1 MKNKLLM
8 CGSRHGS
15 IQQLDLNRCNI
26 MGVLNVTPDSF
37 SDGGSYNNLDKAL
50 FRAEE
55 MVKQGAVLIDVGGE
69 STRPG
74 AVSVSIQEELDRV
87 VPVVEAIHKNL
98 EAIISVDTS
107 TPEVITQ
114 SALLGAGLINDVRA
128 LQREGALTA
137 AAATGLP
144 VCLMHMQGQPDSMQ
158 QAPSYDDVV
167 NDIHAFLAERI
178 EACAKVGIEKAR
190 LLLDPGF
197 GFGKTFEHNFQ
208 LLNELESFHQF
219 DLPLLVGISRKSMI
233 GKVLQNSALQDRP
246 ADQRLY
252 GSLAAAVIAAMK
264 GSAII
269 RVHDVAATF
278 DALQVVAAT
287 KEFSKDQIII

>member
-1 MKNKLLM
+1 MKNNLLA
-8 CGSRHGS
+8 CGSRHGKV
-15 IQQLDLNRCNI
+15 QWLDLQRCNI
-26 MGVLNVTPDSF
+26 MGILNVTPDSF

-55 MVKQGAVLIDVGGE
+55 MIDQGASLIDVGGE

-74 AVSVSIQEELDRV
+74 AAVVTLQEELDRV
-87 VPVVEAIHKNL
+87 VPIVEAIHKNL
-98 EAIISVDTS
+98 DTIISVDTS

-114 SALLGAGLINDVRA
+114 SAAVGAGLINDVRA
-128 LQREGALTA
+128 LLREGALTA

-144 VCLMHMQGQPDSMQ
+144 ICLMHMQGQPDSMQ
-158 QAPSYDDVV
+158 QAPGYDDVV
-167 NDIHAFLAERI
+167 NDIHGFLSERI
-178 EACAKVGIEKAR
+178 KACAVKGIKKSR

-197 GFGKTFEHNFQ
+197 GFGKTLEHNYQ

-219 DLPLLVGISRKSMI
+219 GLPLLVGISRKTMI
-233 GKVLQNSALQDRP
+233 GQVLQDDALQNRP

-287 KEFSKDQIII
+287 QKISKD

>member
-1 MKNKLLM
+1 MASNLLM
-8 CGSRHGS
+8 CGVRNGRA
-15 IQQLDLNRCNI
+15 QQLDLDRCNI
-26 MGVLNVTPDSF
+26 MGILNVTPDSF
-37 SDGGSYNNLDKAL
+37 SDGGLHNNLDAAL
-50 FRAEE
+50 FHAEK
-55 MVKQGAVLIDVGGE
+55 MIQQGATLVDVGGE

-74 AVSVSIQEELDRV
+74 ATEVSLQQELDRV
-87 VPVVEAIHKNL
+87 IPVVEAISEKL
-98 EAIISVDTS
+98 EVIISVDTS
-107 TPEVITQ
+107 TPEVMKQ
-114 SALLGAGLINDVRA
+114 SALAGAGLINDVRA

-144 VCLMHMQGQPDSMQ
+144 ICLMHMQGQPDSMQ

-167 NDIHAFLAERI
+167 KDIHDFLLARVV
-178 EACAKVGIEKAR
+178 ACAEVGIDKSR

-197 GFGKTFEHNFQ
+197 GFGKSIEHNYQ

-219 DLPLLVGISRKSMI
+219 ELPLLVGISRKTMI
-233 GKVLQNSALQDRP
+233 GKVLQNKALQARP
-246 ADQRLY
+246 ADKRLY

-264 GSAII
+264 GSAIL

-287 KEFSKDQIII
+287 KEFSQD

>member
-1 MKNKLLM
+1 MTNNFLV
-8 CGSRHGS
+8 CGSRKGKSH
-15 IQQLDLNRCNI
+15 QLDLNRCNI
-26 MGVLNVTPDSF
+26 MGILNVTPDSF
-37 SDGGSYNNLDKAL
+37 SDGGSYNDLDKAL
-50 FRAEE
+50 FHAEK
-55 MVKQGAVLIDVGGE
+55 MIQQGAALIDVGGE

-74 AVSVSIQEELDRV
+74 AAPVSLQQELDRV
-87 VPVVEAIHKNL
+87 IPVVEAIHKNL
-98 EAIISVDTS
+98 DTIISVDTS

-114 SALLGAGLINDVRA
+114 SAAVGAGLINDVRA
-128 LQREGALTA
+128 LQREGALAA

-144 VCLMHMQGQPDSMQ
+144 ICLMHMQGQPDSMQ

-167 NDIHAFLAERI
+167 KDIHDFLQSRI
-178 EACAKVGIEKAR
+178 IACAKVGIDKSR

-197 GFGKTFEHNFQ
+197 GFGKALEHNYQ

-219 DLPLLVGISRKSMI
+219 ELPLLVGISRKTMI
-233 GKVLQNSALQDRP
+233 GKVLQNDVLQDRP
-246 ADQRLY
+246 ADQRLF

-264 GSAII
+264 GSAIL

-287 KEFSKDQIII
+287 KEFSKD

>member
-1 MKNKLLM
+1 MKNTLLA
-8 CGSRHGS
+8 CGSRHGA
-15 IQQLDLNRCNI
+15 IQQLDLSRCNI
-26 MGVLNVTPDSF
+26 MGILNVTPDSF
-37 SDGGSYNNLDKAL
+37 SDGGTYNNLDKAL
-50 FRAEE
+50 FHAEE
-55 MVKQGAVLIDVGGE
+55 MIKQGATLIDVGGE

-74 AVSVSIQEELDRV
+74 AVKVSLQQELDRV

-98 EAIISVDTS
+98 ETIISVDTS
-107 TPEVITQ
+107 TPAVITQ
-114 SALLGAGLINDVRA
+114 SAEAGAGLINDVRA
-128 LQREGALTA
+128 LQREGALAA
-137 AAATGLP
+137 AAATDLP
-144 VCLMHMQGQPDSMQ
+144 ICLMHMQGQPDNMQ

-167 NDIHAFLAERI
+167 NDIHEFLAERLK
-178 EACAKVGIEKAR
+178 ACAGIGIARSR

-197 GFGKTFEHNFQ
+197 GFGKTLEHNFQ

-219 DLPLLVGISRKSMI
+219 GLPLLVGISRKTMI
-233 GKVLQNSALQDRP
+233 GKVLQNKALQDRP

-287 KEFSKDQIII
+287 KEFSKD

>member
-1 MKNKLLM
+1 MNSGLLD
-8 CGSRHGS
+8 CGARKGKV
-15 IQQLDLNRCNI
+15 QRLDLNRSNI
-26 MGVLNVTPDSF
+26 MGILNVTPDSF
-37 SDGGSYNNLDKAL
+37 SDGGQHNDLDRAL
-50 FRAEE
+50 FHAEE
-55 MVKQGAVLIDVGGE
+55 MIQQGAVLIDVGGE

-74 AVSVSIQEELDRV
+74 AAPVSLQEELDRV

-98 EAIISVDTS
+98 DAIISVDTS

-114 SALLGAGLINDVRA
+114 SAAVGAGLINDVRA
-128 LQREGALTA
+128 LQREGALAA
-137 AAATGLP
+137 AAATSLP
-144 VCLMHMQGQPDSMQ
+144 ICLMHMQGQPDSMQ
-158 QAPSYDDVV
+158 QAPSYDSVV
-167 NDIHAFLAERI
+167 NDIHEFLAERI
-178 EACAKVGIEKAR
+178 SACADVGIEKSR

-197 GFGKTFEHNFQ
+197 GFGKSVDHNYQ

-219 DLPLLVGISRKSMI
+219 DLPLLVGISRKTMI
-233 GKVLQNSALQDRP
+233 GKVLQDKDLQDRP

-264 GSAII
+264 GSAIL

-287 KEFSKDQIII
+287 KEFSKD